1 VINAA
6 DPRQLAWAATALA
19 AEPGRP
25 TSVFLTEGSLEDVK
39 GALPKTV
46 AVYPAPAQLFERFP
60 IDSVPARLSKAGL
73 RVKIQFVP
81 ESDLP

>member
-1 VINAA
+1 
-6 DPRQLAWAATALA
+6 
-19 AEPGRP
+19 
-25 TSVFLTEGSLEDVK
+25 LEDVK